1 MIKPTQSRLIAA
13 RKCESFQ
20 RSLLQRSLL
29 QRSLLQRSLLQQPT
43 RSSGLSLLEVVLALA
58 ILSVAAAYLA
68 QSMYLAAE
76 NAIRA
81 QANTEAELIAESVI
95 NQVVAGFLPAQPV
108 NWTSY
113 VSPNPFGSGAQA
125 SSSGAQ
131 WLYSIQNVPA
141 EVQGMIG
148 IQVSVMQL
156 QPGQEMRDRPDLSIS
171 RWIIDPS
178 LGLDVPQNQTASG
191 VPSGGAMGGAR

>member
-1 MIKPTQSRLIAA
+1 MRVFSAVLVAA
-13 RKCESFQ
+13 V
-20 RSLLQRSLL
+20 LVAAVLVAAVLVAAA
-29 QRSLLQRSLLQQPT
+29 T